1 MRPLRLELRG
11 FTVFREPAVLD
22 FEGRRLFAIT
32 GPTGS
37 GKSSLLD
44 AMTWALYG
52 EVPRVGRATRQL
64 VTHGAR
70 SMAAQLDFS
79 VRGQR
84 YRVSRQAPGAIGTR
98 LERAAPGGSWEPL
111 ADRAREVTARVT
123 SLLGLDFQTFTKTVL
138 LPQGAFDTFLRGDE
152 PQRREILSRL
162 LGLDLYA
169 EVGRVARSRA
179 GGAESAAGALRT
191 QLERLDAATPEAIA
205 AFEAQQAALAA
216 RAAELERRSAD
227 LEALAVRAQGL
238 REAQAAAAAAAQA
251 EAAAARVAAASELA
265 QGEALAVLEPA
276 AASRDGLEAELA
288 ALGYDPEAHRRLER
302 EAALLEQRAAAGA
315 AVERAQAEHTAAEA
329 GVAEQGRAASALAGT
344 AGEARS
350 AATAAAQEAVAA
362 AASLAVALGP
372 AAQAAT
378 ALRAAAEEA
387 THERAQAERSAAMHE
402 ERRRHLEALGEQLG
416 AALAGLERAGAAKQD
431 AARCRDEAATASQE
445 AAAALHDRDRT
456 AAAAL
461 AALEVAQLEAA
472 AANLQRSLA
481 PGDPCPVCG
490 EPVGELVPHAA
501 PDLDAARAAVEPAR
515 GAVERARA
523 AHQLAAAEL
532 AAAGERSEQARTA
545 LAAAEARLGELDG
558 ALAEVGAGHDELA
571 DALSAA
577 ATAVQAAIGGAAS
590 ATRRAEHA
598 LEHAHELD
606 VAIAAVPP
614 GLPPS
619 LPALPDEAPPQK
631 PGEALDVL
639 RTRMAE
645 HGRAR
650 ARADAA
656 ETAAR
661 RTEEQAR
668 EAAAAAEHAAERLAH
683 VVAALDRAEQQLDA
697 LGPAPGDAAAVEA
710 AVRAATEQAA
720 RHAALL
726 EAAQAAAQ
734 QQAAAV
740 SRLEARGEEH
750 ARAAVEAAA
759 RHEERERTER
769 EATARRAEFA
779 AAWAALPGVLPD
791 PAAPDPDVTAPPAL
805 LAAHQGER
813 SRCAAELGVAG
824 ERLEAARLAA
834 RTASQMRADAAGYD
848 GAARLAA
855 ALEQELHRNR
865 FIAYVQREAMQLL
878 AQDAA
883 ERLLELSSGRYR
895 LAAEGDEFSVV
906 DRLNGDERR
915 SVKTLSGGETFLASL
930 ALALALSERL
940 PEIAGRGGA
949 MSLESLFLD
958 EGFGALDQESLD
970 VAIDGLEALSGGSR
984 VIGVISHVPE
994 VAERLADR
1002 IEVVKSGATS
1012 HLRDPR
1018 IAAEVAAESDAG
1030 EVLVGAAPA

>member
-70 SMAAQLDFS
+70 SMAARLDFS

-98 LERAAPGGSWEPL
+98 LEREAADGAWEPL

-169 EVGRVARSRA
+169 EVGRVARYRA
-179 GGAESAAGALRT
+179 AGAESAAVALRT

-205 AFEAQQAALAA
+205 ALEAQQAALAA
-216 RAAELERRSAD
+216 RATELDRHSANLD
-227 LEALAVRAQGL
+227 ALALGAQGL
-238 REAQAAAAAAAQA
+238 RAA
-251 EAAAARVAAASELA
+251 EAAVAAVSEAAATAARVAEAADLA
-265 QGEALAVLEPA
+265 QREALAALESVGA
-276 AASRDGLEAELA
+276 RRDGLEAELA
-288 ALGYDPEAHRRLER
+288 ALGYDAAVHRRLEH
-302 EAALLEQRAAAGA
+302 EAALLEQRAAASA
-315 AVERAQAEHTAAEA
+315 AVERAQAELAAAEA
-329 GVAEQGRAASALAGT
+329 GVAELGTAASALAGT
-344 AGEARS
+344 AAAARS
-350 AATAAAQEAVAA
+350 AAEAAAQELAEA
-362 AASLAVALGP
+362 AASLAAAVGP
-372 AAQAAT
+372 AEQAAA

-387 THERAQAERSAAMHE
+387 AQQSAPAERRAATHEQ
-402 ERRRHLEALGEQLG
+402 RRRHLDALGEQI
-416 AALAGLERAGAAKQD
+416 ASALASLDRAGAAQQD
-431 AARCRDEAATASQE
+431 VARRRNEAATAD
-445 AAAALHDRDRT
+445 AAAAAVLRDREDA

-461 AALEVAQLEAA
+461 AALEAAQLEAA
-472 AANLQRSLA
+472 AANLQRTLA

-490 EPVGELVPHAA
+490 EPVGALEPHEA

-515 GAVERARA
+515 REVERARA
-523 AHQLAAAEL
+523 AQQQAAADL
-532 AAAGERSEQARTA
+532 ATAGERCEQARAA
-545 LAAAEARLGELDG
+545 LAAAEARVVELDA
-558 ALAEVGAGHDELA
+558 ALAESGAGRDGLA
-571 DALSAA
+571 EALAEAA
-577 ATAVQAAIGGAAS
+577 AAVQAAVDGAAS
-590 ATRRAEHA
+590 AVHRADSARER
-598 LEHAHELD
+598 AHELD
-606 VAIAAVPP
+606 IAVAAVPP
-614 GLPPS
+614 GLPPP
-619 LPALPDEAPPQK
+619 LPGAAAQREPA
-631 PGEALDVL
+631 EALEAL
-639 RTRMAE
+639 RAQIAGL
-645 HGRAR
+645 GRAT
-650 ARADAA
+650 AHADAA

-661 RTEEQAR
+661 G
-668 EAAAAAEHAAERLAH
+668 AAEHAREASVDLERATERRGDVL
-683 VVAALDRAEQQLDA
+683 AALDRAGQQLAA
-697 LGPAPGDAAAVEA
+697 LGPGPADAAAVEA
-710 AVRAATEQAA
+710 AVRAAGEQAA
-720 RHAALL
+720 RHASLQ

-734 QQAAAV
+734 QHAAAA

-750 ARAAVEAAA
+750 ARAAGEAAA
-759 RHEERERTER
+759 RHEERERADR
-769 EATARRAEFA
+769 EAVTRRAEFA
-779 AAWAALPGVLPD
+779 AAWAALPGLP
-791 PAAPDPDVTAPPAL
+791 PGPDTAAPPAL
-805 LAAHQGER
+805 LAAHQVER
-813 SRCAAELGVAG
+813 SRCASDLGVAG

-834 RTASQMRADAAGYD
+834 RTAAQMRADAAGYD
-848 GAARLAA
+848 GSARLAGS
-855 ALEQELHRNR
+855 LEQELHRNR

-878 AQDAA
+878 ARDAA
-883 ERLLELSSGRYR
+883 DRLLELSSGRYR
-895 LAAEGDEFSVV
+895 LAAEGDEFAVV

-958 EGFGALDQESLD
+958 EGFGALDQGSLD
-970 VAIDGLEALSGGSR
+970 VAIDGLEALAGGSR
-984 VIGVISHVPE
+984 VIGVISHIPE

-1002 IEVVKSGATS
+1002 IEVVKTGATS
-1012 HLRDPR
+1012 RLRDPR
-1018 IAAEVAAESDAG
+1018 RAAEVAAEADRD